1 MTDSDADIV
10 VAGAGHNSLLA
21 ACYLAKAGYRCL
33 VLDARPVPGGGAATE
48 ELLLP
53 GFGIDTCATGHTM
66 IRVNPALLHDELGL
80 AADYGLRYAEP
91 DPVAQVAFPD
101 GRQLTMW
108 LDRDR
113 TADEIARFSAADAQA
128 YLRLLDEYDQVKHI
142 FSETQFTP
150 VGYGPGLEAR
160 LHEHPRGRIWA
171 RRRQLSAVQVVQHE
185 FTSRHIQAFLLWMAF
200 QVFQPVDEPGSG
212 VLPYAQTFGRQQ
224 RSWSIPIGGSG
235 QLTAALTGY
244 LADHGGTVRCGQ
256 RVTRLLLDGG
266 RCTGVRTADG
276 TEYRAGT
283 AVLSTIHVQHLRD
296 MAPRAAW
303 PEEFHYG
310 VDTYDVGVP
319 GFATYYCATAAPQFR
334 APDGPRSAVSAGL
347 AGWPEDCIQLSA
359 DLRTGRFSTD
369 PPWVLVATPTL
380 ADPGRAPAGQH
391 TVKILSPQ
399 VYQPGPGGW
408 ADAQAR
414 ALPAPATAAANGG
427 RLPGRGHPGQPGQ
440 VAGGHRAAEPAHD
453 PRRVPRREPGAGVQ
467 RPAPART
474 GLGGAPDAHPR
485 PVPDR
490 RVHPP
495 GRLHHRR
502 AGAERGHRHAVR
514 PGPRPGRGAGLSGGP
529 AGGRSAAPGLSR
541 RCPAAARPR
550 PGRRRG
556 RPPRPRCAAAPA
568 AGPARRTCRPG
579 RPTP

>member
-91 DPVAQVAFPD
+91 DPVEQVAFPD

-113 TADEIARFSAADAQA
+113 TAAEIARFSAPDAAA

-142 FSETQFTP
+142 FSEAQFTP
-150 VGYGPGLEAR
+150 VGYGPALAER
-160 LHEHPRGRIWA
+160 LAEHPRGRIWA
-171 RRRQLSAVQVVQHE
+171 RRRQLSAVAVVQHE
-185 FTSRHIQAFLLWMAF
+185 FTSRHVQAFLLWMAF

-244 LADHGGTVRCGQ
+244 LADHGGTVLCGQ

-266 RCTGVRTADG
+266 RCTGVQTADG

-283 AVLSTIHVQHLRD
+283 AVLSTIHVQAPARHGPPVRLAGGIPLRGGHLRRR
-296 MAPRAAW
+296 RARLRHLLLRHRGAA
-303 PEEFHYG
+303 
-310 VDTYDVGVP
+310 VP
-319 GFATYYCATAAPQFR
+319 GAGRATHRGVGRPGR
-334 APDGPRSAVSAGL
+334 L
-347 AGWPEDCIQLSA
+347 AGGHDPDERRPA
-359 DLRTGRFSTD
+359 HRPVHRRPAVGAGGHPHAGR
-369 PPWVLVATPTL
+369 
-380 ADPGRAPAGQH
+380 
-391 TVKILSPQ
+391 
-399 VYQPGPGGW
+399 PGPGTG
-408 ADAQAR
+408 R
-414 ALPAPATAAANGG
+414 AAHGEDPQPAGLPA
-427 RLPGRGHPGQPGQ
+427 R
-440 VAGGHRAAEPAHD
+440 
-453 PRRVPRREPGAGVQ
+453 
-467 RPAPART
+467 
-474 GLGGAPDAHPR
+474 
-485 PVPDR
+485 
-490 RVHPP
+490 P
-495 GRLHHRR
+495 GRL
-502 AGAERGHRHAVR
+502 
-514 PGPRPGRGAGLSGGP
+514 
-529 AGGRSAAPGLSR
+529 GRS
-541 RCPAAARPR
+541 
-550 PGRRRG
+550 
-556 RPPRPRCAAAPA
+556 
-568 AGPARRTCRPG
+568 
-579 RPTP
+579 